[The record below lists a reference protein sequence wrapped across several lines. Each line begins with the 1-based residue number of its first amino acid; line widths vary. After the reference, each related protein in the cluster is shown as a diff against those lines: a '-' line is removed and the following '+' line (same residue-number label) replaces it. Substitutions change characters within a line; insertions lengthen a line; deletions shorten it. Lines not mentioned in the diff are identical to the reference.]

1 MREVVL
7 FVEDEAHKAVVGR
20 IVLRLA
26 EEHGM
31 EVRLDWRSAVR
42 GHGRVVQEFREYL
55 RELRR
60 QVERLPDLIVVVTD
74 ANCKGLNERLREI
87 RPSESPPTRIAY
99 AVPAPH
105 IERWLL
111 LDGAAFKAVLG
122 RGCQAPDQKCDRDR
136 YKELLIRA
144 VMDAGVRPNL
154 GGIEFAD
161 DIMREMDIPRAAAT
175 DVSFRR
181 FVEEISRIFGNW

>member
-1 MREVVL
+1 M
-7 FVEDEAHKAVVGR
+7 A
-20 IVLRLA
+20 
-26 EEHGM
+26 
-31 EVRLDWRSAVR
+31 
-42 GHGRVVQEFREYL
+42 
-55 RELRR
+55 
-60 QVERLPDLIVVVTD
+60 
-74 ANCKGLNERLREI
+74 
-87 RPSESPPTRIAY
+87 RPSRRYLVA
-99 AVPAPH
+99 AAK
-105 IERWLL
+105 LL
-111 LDGAAFKAVLG
+111 
-122 RGCQAPDQKCDRDR
+122 PDQKCDRDR